1 MKRSERIDLIRA
13 LQKASNAFTKSLNES
28 GYHVSSRIGSHT
40 GGIYKSGVP
49 APENWILGELTIEW
63 KLFTESESN
72 ENAE

>member
-1 MKRSERIDLIRA
+1 MNRTERMNLIRA

-40 GGIYKSGVP
+40 GGIYRNDVS

-63 KLFTESESN
+63 KLFAKGESK
-72 ENAE
+72 